1 MYCCIVSTLL
11 LVSTYCVLFLEIR
24 LIEIIIM
31 AFWRHAATSSAR
43 KKNHAF
49 LDIGLDVLNIEEG
62 GPWGLIAANQILKI
76 EFKF

>member
-1 MYCCIVSTLL
+1 
-11 LVSTYCVLFLEIR
+11 
-24 LIEIIIM
+24 M